1 MQNGVAVLSV
11 AEGSFFLSF
20 WKRFLKRDRIPLF
33 FPCHSEPAEE
43 SPNINAK
50 PIIQGDAITTLT
62 LVPARHKINAKFK
75 MQKAKFDRKKIF
87 PFYPFKAVKNIIKT
101 KQKALIIAL

>member
-1 MQNGVAVLSV
+1 MQNV
-11 AEGSFFLSF
+11 
-20 WKRFLKRDRIPLF
+20 KLF

-87 PFYPFKAVKNIIKT
+87 PCHSGAFEKRDRIHLRYNKKPIIFINRSKEKYENLPT
-101 KQKALIIAL
+101 M